1 MRTLRG
7 DGTTILLT
15 THYLDEAQQLADRV
29 GIIAAGRLLALDSPE
44 RLGGRESH
52 RARVRWNDGSG
63 VHEEVTQTPTRL
75 VTELAA
81 RYGGEVPGLEV
92 VRPSLED
99 VYLSMIE
106 SVAAPGE
113 EAAMTA
119 GARVAAAPRAAGT
132 LRLGRARTGIEVRMF
147 FRQRDSMVFTFA
159 FPVILLFIFGSAFCG
174 EIAPGVSFTQYFAA
188 GMIASGIALS
198 SFQSLAI
205 GIAVERDDGTL
216 KRLKG
221 TPMPPMAYFARED
234 RARPRDQR
242 RAVRR
247 AARGLAAVLRA
258 EAAGVGRPLAALRAG
273 CSCWGSPP
281 APRSGSPTR
290 RVPRSSRSAA
300 AVVSP
305 VVIVLQ
311 FVSGIF
317 FVYSSLPSWMQHVG
331 ARVPAQVDRAGHA
344 VGVPAGQLRGAGG
357 RRLAAAAGGRWCWRP
372 GRWWACCCA
381 LRTFRWTRR
390 DAG

>member
-1 MRTLRG
+1 MTT
-7 DGTTILLT
+7 GTDVAT
-15 THYLDEAQQLADRV
+15 T
-29 GIIAAGRLLALDSPE
+29 
-44 RLGGRESH
+44 
-52 RARVRWNDGSG
+52 
-63 VHEEVTQTPTRL
+63 
-75 VTELAA
+75 
-81 RYGGEVPGLEV
+81 
-92 VRPSLED
+92 
-99 VYLSMIE
+99 
-106 SVAAPGE
+106 
-113 EAAMTA
+113 
-119 GARVAAAPRAAGT
+119 PRAAGA

-147 FRQRDSMVFTFA
+147 FRERDSMVFTFA
-159 FPVILLFIFGSAFCG
+159 FPVILLFIFGSAFGG

-221 TPMPPMAYFARED
+221 TPMPPMAYFLGKIGLVLVTS
-234 RARPRDQR
+234 
-242 RAVRR
+242 AVQFGVLLVVSRLFF
-247 AARGLAAVLRA
+247 GLKLPGSGALWLRFGWLFLLGIS
-258 EAAGVGRPLAALRAG
+258 AGTTLGIAYSSVA
-273 CSCWGSPP
+273 
-281 APRSGSPTR
+281 
-290 RVPRSSRSAA
+290 RSSRSAA

-331 ARVPAQVDRAGHA
+331 AVFPLKWIAQGMRSVFLPDSFSANEVGGWQLPQAALVLAVWTVAG
-344 VGVPAGQLRGAGG
+344 L
-357 RRLAAAAGGRWCWRP
+357 LLS
-372 GRWWACCCA
+372 